1 VAAHGRAA
9 APGVYVGDAKIAAL
23 GLRVTGGCC
32 YHGLAV
38 NIDMDLAPFHD
49 IDPCGFPGLR
59 VTTVRELGVA
69 GTVET
74 AGEKLTSH
82 LMRLLP

>member
-1 VAAHGRAA
+1 M
-9 APGVYVGDAKIAAL
+9 
-23 GLRVTGGCC
+23 TGGCC

-38 NIDMDLAPFHD
+38 NVDMDLAPFHA

-59 VTTVRELGVA
+59 VTTARELGVVD
-69 GTVET
+69 TVET
-74 AGEKLTSH
+74 AGEKLTSN